1 MDAHQAVE
9 YNYMCVLQQYLD
21 EGGDPGEADRR
32 GHTALHYAAEL
43 NSIAAVRL
51 LCGYGASSYVRDKR
65 GFTATMRA
73 AELGFAAVV
82 EELMLRGHSVA
93 AAHHSKCPGGPSLV
107 MLACGP
113 GSGHA
118 DVLRLLLSAGES
130 VRYATSGGCDTALHT
145 AVRSNNFDAVVL
157 LQGAGAD
164 MRARTAHGDTVL
176 HTAARG
182 GSAPLTEYIAR
193 YGGVDVNALNL
204 GGETAL
210 HCALRGGSVRCAGVL
225 LRCGVETSTRDIHGR
240 ALINYMAEAPVSTF
254 QALPVDWAAPQ
265 WCDQRGSTLLHLAV
279 LADNAELTQF
289 LCLSGLN
296 VNVTDARGDTPLHL
310 AVMMGRVLMVDALL
324 HSGASTMIRN
334 KEKETARD
342 LNCVAPATAYRETE
356 VQKGI
361 SRVLDKYQ
369 DDLRLSREDVAA
381 WAGLVRV

>member
-1 MDAHQAVE
+1 MEAHQAVE
-9 YNYMCVLQQYLD
+9 YNYMCVLQRYLE
-21 EGGDPGEADRR
+21 EGGDPGEVDRD
-32 GHTALHYAAEL
+32 GQTALHYAVEL

-51 LCGYGASSYVRDKR
+51 LCGYGASSYVRDNR
-65 GFTATMRA
+65 GFSATMRA
-73 AELGFAAVV
+73 ADLGFSSVV
-82 EELMLRGHSVA
+82 EELMLRGHSVS
-93 AAHHSKCPGGPSLV
+93 AAHHSQCPGGPSLV

-113 GSGHA
+113 SKGHVE
-118 DVLRLLLSAGES
+118 VLSLLLSAGVS

-145 AVRSNNFDAVVL
+145 AVRSKNFDAVVL

-176 HTAARG
+176 HAAARG
-182 GSAPLTEYIAR
+182 GGAPLTEYIAR
-193 YGGVDVNALNL
+193 YGGVDVNALNVD
-204 GGETAL
+204 GETAL
-210 HCALRGGSVRCAGVL
+210 HCALRSGSVPCMGAL
-225 LRCGVETSTRDIHGR
+225 LRCGVDTSTRDMHGR
-240 ALINYMAEAPVSTF
+240 ALINYMAEAPVCTF
-254 QALPVDWAAPQ
+254 RALAVNWVSPK

-289 LCLSGLN
+289 LCLQGLN
-296 VNVTDARGDTPLHL
+296 VNATDAKGDTPLHL